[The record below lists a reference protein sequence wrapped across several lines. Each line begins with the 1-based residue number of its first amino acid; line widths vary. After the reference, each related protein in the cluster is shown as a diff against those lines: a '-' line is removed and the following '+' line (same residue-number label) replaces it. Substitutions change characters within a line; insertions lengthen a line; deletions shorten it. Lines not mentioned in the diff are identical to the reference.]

1 MSPRSQAASIPRE
14 RSVAATE
21 AMRSAAPPMSP
32 ARSRHTVRD
41 PDTTPT
47 PSRAGTPDHLG
58 LNAEEQRLVQSVL
71 GADPMTRTSFALST
85 MAPSMLE
92 PEMQHSHFHD
102 LELCQLLHALD
113 QPMGEPVKK
122 AVRKAVRAR
131 VKKLGMKYDNEVCFL
146 TFRCRHSLTRAFTV
160 YSAIPE
166 VISRSQ
172 PCRASHRRCRVQ
184 GLSRRICAERAR
196 VGEGSSRE
204 RHAPRREGGPGRQ
217 QGR

>member
-32 ARSRHTVRD
+32 ARSQHPTHD
-41 PDTTPT
+41 PDSTPT
-47 PSRAGTPDHLG
+47 PSRVGTPDHLG
-58 LNAEEQRLVQSVL
+58 LNPEEQRLVQSVL

-92 PEMQHSHFHD
+92 PEVQNSHFHG

-113 QPMGEPVKK
+113 EPMGEPVKK

-131 VKKLGMKYDNEVCFL
+131 VKKLGMKYDNDVRYIMLPSF
-146 TFRCRHSLTRAFTV
+146 
-160 YSAIPE
+160 
-166 VISRSQ
+166 
-172 PCRASHRRCRVQ
+172 
-184 GLSRRICAERAR
+184 GMLS
-196 VGEGSSRE
+196 
-204 RHAPRREGGPGRQ
+204 
-217 QGR
+217 

>member
-58 LNAEEQRLVQSVL
+58 LNAEEQRLVQSLL

-92 PEMQHSHFHD
+92 SEIQHSHFHD

-113 QPMGEPVKK
+113 EPMGEPVKK

-131 VKKLGMKYDNEVCFL
+131 VKKLGMKYDNEVRICS
-146 TFRCRHSLTRAFTV
+146 RIVVQRPYSLTSGT
-160 YSAIPE
+160 S
-166 VISRSQ
+166 
-172 PCRASHRRCRVQ
+172 
-184 GLSRRICAERAR
+184 LSRPTANPTTIMILLCISPLR
-196 VGEGSSRE
+196 
-204 RHAPRREGGPGRQ
+204 
-217 QGR
+217 